1 MMHRWL
7 CLLTVLA
14 ALGCTK
20 PGEPEGTLRPA
31 RGGRNYGGIYRQNE
45 TGELRGLDPVGLN
58 DVTSGHVAIN
68 IYEQLIEFDADL
80 NIVPEIAKSWTISL
94 DGCTYTCTLRNDV
107 YFHDDPCFPNG
118 KGRKLTAHDVKYS
131 FTRLVDVREQTRNDA
146 YLRDKVVGA
155 TEYYEA
161 TRQASRTGKQ
171 PSVRGVSGFVAVNDT
186 TFEIILTKPFAPF
199 IYTLTQPSFGI
210 VPHEAVEKYGRDL
223 FQHPV
228 GTGPFTFVEWSPDRH
243 CILKRNHKYW
253 AVDSFGN
260 QLPYLDGIRFS
271 FMKDDKM
278 QLLEF
283 AAGKLEESYR
293 IPNEYFADIVDEY
306 KRPRGKWSKFVL
318 LHKTA
323 LATQYYGFLNTDPV
337 FRDVRVRQAF
347 NYAVDRN
354 RIIRYVLKGQAS
366 GPAHHG
372 IVPPSM
378 PGYASD
384 SVEGYSFNPA
394 KARALLAEAGYP
406 GGKGFPQITLQ
417 LNAGGGRNMSIAES
431 IQGMLK
437 EHLNVNVT
445 LMQVEFAQH
454 LTDID
459 KGKAPFYRLGW
470 VADYPD
476 PESFLNLYYGKLV
489 PKDGGDSPIN
499 SVRYQHPAFDR
510 IFEQALTTTDH
521 AERMRLYRQ
530 AEQIAIH
537 DAPMLLILNDE
548 DYRFIQPYVKGH
560 PNNAMDRTPYNQ
572 TWFDYSS
579 SSTSRSGM

>member
-1 MMHRWL
+1 MQTSILVVSIL
-7 CLLTVLA
+7 CLLLT
-14 ALGCTK
+14 GCTK

-31 RGGRNYGGIYRQNE
+31 KGGRFLGGIYRQNE
-45 TGELRGLDPVGLN
+45 TGELRGLDPVGIN

-68 IYEQLIEFDADL
+68 IFDQLLEFDNKL
-80 NIVPEIAKSWTISL
+80 NIVPEIATSWAISS
-94 DGCTYTCTLRNDV
+94 DGTTYTFTLRSDV
-107 YFHDDPCFPNG
+107 YFHDDPCFPGG
-118 KGRKLTAHDVKYS
+118 KGRKMTAADVKYS
-131 FTRLVDVREQTRNDA
+131 FTRIVDVREQSRNDA
-146 YLRDKVVGA
+146 YVRDKVVGA

-161 TRQASRTGKQ
+161 TQQASRTGTA
-171 PSVRGVSGFVAVNDT
+171 PHINGVRGFVVVNDT
-186 TFEIILTKPFAPF
+186 TFQIVLTKPFAPF

-210 VPHEAVEKYGRDL
+210 VPREAVQKYGRDF

-228 GTGPFTFVEWSPDRH
+228 GTGPFRFVEWSPDRH
-243 CILKRNHKYW
+243 CILERNPSHW
-253 AVDSFGN
+253 EHDEFGN
-260 QLPYLDGIRFS
+260 KLPYLDGIRFS

-283 AAGKLEESYR
+283 ASGKLEESYR
-293 IPNEYFADIVDEY
+293 IPNEYFSDIVDEN
-306 KRPRGKWSKFVL
+306 KRPRGKWSKYIL
-318 LHKTA
+318 LHETA

-354 RIIRYVLKGQAS
+354 RIIRYVLKGQAA
-366 GPAHHG
+366 GAAHHG

-378 PGYASD
+378 PGYASN
-384 SVEGYSFNPA
+384 SVQGYAFNPVR
-394 KARALLAEAGYP
+394 ARALLAEAGFP
-406 GGKGFPQITLQ
+406 DGKGFPEVTLQ

-437 EHLNVNVT
+437 EHLNVNVR

-459 KGKAPFYRLGW
+459 KGKVPFYRLGW

-476 PESFLNLYYGKLV
+476 PESFLNLYFGKLV

-510 IFEQALTTTDH
+510 LFEQAVSTTDH
-521 AERMRLYRQ
+521 AQRMQLYRQ
-530 AEQIAIH
+530 AEQIAIN

-548 DYRFIQPYVKGH
+548 DYRFIQPYVMGH
-560 PNNAMDRTPYNQ
+560 PNNAMDRTPHNR
-572 TWFDYSS
+572 TWLDA
-579 SSTSRSGM
+579 RKIND